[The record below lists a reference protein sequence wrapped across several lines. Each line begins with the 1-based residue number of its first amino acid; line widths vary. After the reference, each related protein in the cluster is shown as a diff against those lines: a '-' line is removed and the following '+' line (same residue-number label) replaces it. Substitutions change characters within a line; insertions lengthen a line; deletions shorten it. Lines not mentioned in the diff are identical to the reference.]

1 MVRISQLNL
10 ELLTSYEIVSI
21 YAIYLHFRIS
31 NTYPYVTIIMLVLNR
46 VIFFTSALLLILTV
60 NIMLSL
66 DLCLRVSLCEY
77 KFNM

>member
-31 NTYPYVTIIMLVLNR
+31 NTYPYVTIIMLVLK
-46 VIFFTSALLLILTV
+46 
-60 NIMLSL
+60 
-66 DLCLRVSLCEY
+66 E
-77 KFNM
+77 